1 MTYEPPPGLM
11 VSVSGLRG
19 KVGEALDP
27 LVATRYAAAFGTY
40 LYHEAGGPPTVVLGR
55 DSRTSGPLL
64 ARSVTAALEGVGC
77 TVIDVGLAPT
87 PTTLMAVRH
96 HNADGAVVVTAS
108 HNPVEWNALKLASS
122 AGMFLDAE
130 QAAAMREHVD
140 APGWQGWD
148 GIGRRT
154 TDDGA
159 VARHIDA
166 IQALSYIDVP
176 AIRERGFR
184 VALDC
189 VRGAGAVTFPKL
201 LDALGCDV
209 RGINLEPDGRFPRK
223 PEPVAGN
230 LGELESLV
238 RESGADIGIATDPD
252 GDRLSLVDGNGRAI
266 GEDYTLAL
274 AARLVLKH
282 RPGPVV
288 TNLSTSRVVEDAA
301 IDADAPFFR
310 APVGEINVA
319 RRMEVEGAVIG
330 GEGNGG
336 VILPD
341 IHLTRDAHVAAAL
354 VLQLLLE
361 TGASVSELVA
371 SSPAYA
377 IVKDS
382 VPRPDG
388 PLKPAYD
395 RLAET
400 LEADVEDRQD
410 GLWLGW
416 PAAGRWLH
424 FRPSGTEPIVRMIAE
439 ARDEAGARALVD
451 AARAAMNH

>member
-27 LVATRYAAAFGTY
+27 LVATRYAAAFGSW
-40 LYHEAGGPPTVVLGR
+40 LYEEKGAPPTVVLGR
-55 DSRTSGPLL
+55 DSRATGPLL
-64 ARSVTAALEGVGC
+64 ARSVSAALEAVGC
-77 TVIDVGLAPT
+77 TVIDIGLVPT
-87 PTTLMAVRH
+87 PTALLAIRH
-96 HNADGAVVVTAS
+96 HGADGGVVVTAS
-108 HNPVEWNALKLASS
+108 HNPVEWNALKLASG
-122 AGMFLDAE
+122 AGMFLDAD

-140 APGWQGWD
+140 APGWRGWD
-148 GIGRRT
+148 GIGRT
-154 TDDGA
+154 ELDDGA
-159 VARHIDA
+159 AARHVEA
-166 IQALSYIDVP
+166 IQTLPFVDVE
-176 AIRERGFR
+176 AIRTRKFR

-201 LDALGCDV
+201 LEALGCDV

-238 RESGADIGIATDPD
+238 RETGADIGLATDPD
-252 GDRLSLVDGNGRAI
+252 GDRLSLVDETGRAI

-274 AARLVLKH
+274 AAKLVLQH
-282 RPGPVV
+282 RVGPVV
-288 TNLSTSRVVEDAA
+288 TNLSTSRVVEDVAEF
-301 IDADAPFFR
+301 ADAPFSR

-319 RRMEVEGAVIG
+319 RRMEAEGAVIG

-341 IHLTRDAHVAAAL
+341 IQLTRDAHVAAAL

-361 TGASVSELVA
+361 TGSTVSEIVA
-371 SSPAYA
+371 SSPEYA

-388 PLKPAYD
+388 PLGPAYD
-395 RLAET
+395 RLAEM
-400 LEADVEDRQD
+400 LDAEVEDRQD

-416 PAAGRWLH
+416 PSAGRWLH

-439 ARDEAGARALVD
+439 APDEAGARTLVD
-451 AARAAMNH
+451 AARDAMNA